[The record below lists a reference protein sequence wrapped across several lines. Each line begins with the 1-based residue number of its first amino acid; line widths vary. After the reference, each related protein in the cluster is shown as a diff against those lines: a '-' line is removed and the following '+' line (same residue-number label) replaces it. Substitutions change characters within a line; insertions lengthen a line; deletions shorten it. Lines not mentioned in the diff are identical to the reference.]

1 MVFGVGQF
9 NYASHIWLGHTLV
22 AMATKICDFKHRIR
36 YNSACAWDTLKM
48 LASTMGFSGQ
58 ANLMVSV
65 KLCSDD
71 PCCHG
76 NQNIGNFTR
85 KFAITSV
92 VYKIELQFLVLWYGF
107 RGRPFQLCQSHL
119 ARTYHYCHGNEN
131 LRFSTQHYIR
141 PRCLHPL
148 GGFRNRPF

>member
-22 AMATKICDFKHRIR
+22 AMVTKICDFQQKIG
-36 YNSACAWDTLKM
+36 YNSACTGDTPQM
-48 LASTMGFSGQ
+48 LAPTRGYSGS

-76 NQNIGNFTR
+76 NEKLGI
-85 KFAITSV
+85 
-92 VYKIELQFLVLWYGF
+92 L
-107 RGRPFQLCQSHL
+107 P
-119 ARTYHYCHGNEN
+119 EN
-131 LRFSTQHYIR
+131 
-141 PRCLHPL
+141 
-148 GGFRNRPF
+148 